1 MSKVIVHADK
11 ATAAKAVAATIRD
24 LIIAK
29 AKAGQNAV
37 LGLATGSTPLPLY
50 AELVRL
56 HREEALS
63 FRNVVSFN
71 LDEYEGLPGDHPQSY
86 RYFMEQNLFRFIDI
100 RRENTHVPAGI
111 SADASRTCADYEAA
125 ILAAGGI
132 DLQVLGIGRTG
143 HIGFNEPSSSLRS
156 RTRVKTLTRQ
166 TFADNR
172 VGAKRIKCTACNG
185 TGDKQGMKEGGMP
198 SSVIK
203 SKQRYGDMSD
213 KDFAELHQSKSDDDL
228 MAMAWRHGYGK
239 GSLHYVNKRKRGLAR
254 VEESR
259 LYYNVIGTRDKDLK
273 ESFGMQKDQRGWFLE
288 ATAGRK
294 RILEAHKAFG
304 TPTII

>member
-24 LIIAK
+24 LITAK
-29 AKAGQNAV
+29 AKAGQAAV

-56 HREEALS
+56 YREEGLS

-71 LDEYEGLPGDHPQSY
+71 LDEYDGLAGDHPQSY

-143 HIGFNEPSSSLRS
+143 HIGFNEPPSALDS
-156 RTRVKTLTRQ
+156 RTRRVHLDEVTRRDNSIFFGDLSLVPQGALTMGVGTIMDCRQ
-166 TFADNR
+166 
-172 VGAKRIKCTACNG
+172 V
-185 TGDKQGMKEGGMP
+185 
-198 SSVIK
+198 
-203 SKQRYGDMSD
+203 
-213 KDFAELHQSKSDDDL
+213 ELL
-228 MAMAWRHGYGK
+228 
-239 GSLHYVNKRKRGLAR
+239 
-254 VEESR
+254 
-259 LYYNVIGTRDKDLK
+259 
-273 ESFGMQKDQRGWFLE
+273 
-288 ATAGRK
+288 
-294 RILEAHKAFG
+294 AFG
-304 TPTII
+304 TGKAEIIRQTLRTAPTAACPASWLQSHARCTYHLDPEANALL

>member
-24 LIIAK
+24 LITAK
-29 AKAGQNAV
+29 AKAGQAAV

-56 HREEALS
+56 YREEGLS

-71 LDEYEGLPGDHPQSY
+71 LDEYDGLAGDHPQSY

-143 HIGFNEPSSSLRS
+143 HIGFNEPPSALDS
-156 RTRVKTLTRQ
+156 RTRRVHLDEVTRRDNSIFFGDLSLVPQGALTMGVGTIMDCRQ
-166 TFADNR
+166 
-172 VGAKRIKCTACNG
+172 V
-185 TGDKQGMKEGGMP
+185 
-198 SSVIK
+198 
-203 SKQRYGDMSD
+203 
-213 KDFAELHQSKSDDDL
+213 ELL
-228 MAMAWRHGYGK
+228 
-239 GSLHYVNKRKRGLAR
+239 
-254 VEESR
+254 
-259 LYYNVIGTRDKDLK
+259 
-273 ESFGMQKDQRGWFLE
+273 
-288 ATAGRK
+288 
-294 RILEAHKAFG
+294 AFG
-304 TPTII
+304 TGKAEIIRQTLRTAPSADCPASWLQNHARCTFHLDPEANALL

>member
-71 LDEYEGLPGDHPQSY
+71 LDEDEGLPGDHPQSY

-143 HIGFNEPSSSLRS
+143 HIGFNEPPSALDS
-156 RTRVKTLTRQ
+156 RTRRVHLDEVTRRDNSIFFGELSLVPQGALTMGVGTIMDCRQ
-166 TFADNR
+166 
-172 VGAKRIKCTACNG
+172 V
-185 TGDKQGMKEGGMP
+185 
-198 SSVIK
+198 
-203 SKQRYGDMSD
+203 
-213 KDFAELHQSKSDDDL
+213 ELL
-228 MAMAWRHGYGK
+228 
-239 GSLHYVNKRKRGLAR
+239 
-254 VEESR
+254 
-259 LYYNVIGTRDKDLK
+259 
-273 ESFGMQKDQRGWFLE
+273 
-288 ATAGRK
+288 
-294 RILEAHKAFG
+294 AFG
-304 TPTII
+304 TGKAEIIRQTLRTAPSADCPASWLKSHARCTFHLDPEANALL

>member
-29 AKAGQNAV
+29 AKAGQAAV

-56 HREEALS
+56 HREEGLS

-71 LDEYEGLPGDHPQSY
+71 LDEYEGLAGDHPQSY

-100 RRENTHVPAGI
+100 RRENTYVPAGI

-143 HIGFNEPSSSLRS
+143 HIGFNEPPSALDS
-156 RTRVKTLTRQ
+156 RTRRVHLDEVTRRDNSVFFGELSLVPQGALTMGVGTIMDCRQ
-166 TFADNR
+166 
-172 VGAKRIKCTACNG
+172 V
-185 TGDKQGMKEGGMP
+185 
-198 SSVIK
+198 
-203 SKQRYGDMSD
+203 
-213 KDFAELHQSKSDDDL
+213 ELL
-228 MAMAWRHGYGK
+228 
-239 GSLHYVNKRKRGLAR
+239 
-254 VEESR
+254 
-259 LYYNVIGTRDKDLK
+259 
-273 ESFGMQKDQRGWFLE
+273 
-288 ATAGRK
+288 
-294 RILEAHKAFG
+294 AFG
-304 TPTII
+304 TGKAVIIRQTLRTAPSADCPASWLQSHARCTFHLDPEANASL

>member
-24 LIIAK
+24 LITAK
-29 AKAGQNAV
+29 AKAGQAAV

-56 HREEALS
+56 YREEGLS

-71 LDEYEGLPGDHPQSY
+71 LDEYDGLAGDHPQSY

-143 HIGFNEPSSSLRS
+143 HIGFNEPPSALDS
-156 RTRVKTLTRQ
+156 RTRRVHLDEVTRRDNSIFFGDLSLVPQGALTMGVGTIMDCRQ
-166 TFADNR
+166 
-172 VGAKRIKCTACNG
+172 V
-185 TGDKQGMKEGGMP
+185 
-198 SSVIK
+198 
-203 SKQRYGDMSD
+203 
-213 KDFAELHQSKSDDDL
+213 ELL
-228 MAMAWRHGYGK
+228 
-239 GSLHYVNKRKRGLAR
+239 
-254 VEESR
+254 
-259 LYYNVIGTRDKDLK
+259 
-273 ESFGMQKDQRGWFLE
+273 
-288 ATAGRK
+288 
-294 RILEAHKAFG
+294 AFG
-304 TPTII
+304 TGKAEIIRQTLRTAPTAACPASWLQSHARCTFHLDPEANALL

>member
-24 LIIAK
+24 LITAK
-29 AKAGQNAV
+29 AKAGQAAV

-56 HREEALS
+56 HREEGLS

-71 LDEYEGLPGDHPQSY
+71 LDEYEGLAGDHPQSY
-86 RYFMEQNLFRFIDI
+86 RYFMEQNLFRLIDI

-143 HIGFNEPSSSLRS
+143 HIGFNEPPSALDS
-156 RTRVKTLTRQ
+156 RTRRVHLDEVTRRDNSIFFGELSLVPQGALTMGVGTIMDCRQ
-166 TFADNR
+166 
-172 VGAKRIKCTACNG
+172 V
-185 TGDKQGMKEGGMP
+185 
-198 SSVIK
+198 
-203 SKQRYGDMSD
+203 
-213 KDFAELHQSKSDDDL
+213 ELL
-228 MAMAWRHGYGK
+228 
-239 GSLHYVNKRKRGLAR
+239 
-254 VEESR
+254 
-259 LYYNVIGTRDKDLK
+259 
-273 ESFGMQKDQRGWFLE
+273 
-288 ATAGRK
+288 
-294 RILEAHKAFG
+294 AFG
-304 TPTII
+304 TGKAEVIRQTLRTAPSADCPASWLKSHARCTFHLDPEANALL